1 MLIPSKLSRPV
12 RLDHTV
18 VRERLLAKLSGANNF
33 RLALITS
40 PAGYGKTTLISQWA
54 AGKND
59 IGWYSL
65 DEGDNQQERFA
76 SYLIAAVQQAT
87 NGHCAICE
95 TMAQKRQYASLTS
108 LFAQLFIEL
117 AEWHSP
123 LYLVID
129 DYHLITNP
137 VIHESMRFFI
147 RHQPE
152 NLTLVVLSR
161 NLPQLGIANLR
172 VRDQLLE
179 IGSQQL
185 AFTHQEAKQFFDCRL
200 SSPIEAA
207 ESSRICD
214 DVSGWA
220 TALQLIALSA
230 RQNTHSAHKS
240 ARRLAGINASH
251 LSDYLVDEV
260 LDNVDLA
267 TRHFLLKSAILRSMN
282 DALITRVTGEENGQ
296 MRLEEIERQGLFLQ
310 RMDDTGEWFCYHPL
324 FGNFLRQR
332 CQWELAAELPEI
344 HRAAAES
351 WMAQGFPSEAIH
363 HALAA
368 GDALM
373 LRDILLNHAWS
384 LFNHSELSLL
394 EESLKALPW
403 DSLLENPQLV
413 LLQAWLMQS
422 QHRYGEVN
430 TLLAR
435 AEHEIKDIREDT
447 MHAEF
452 NALRAQVAIN
462 DGNPDEAERLAK
474 LALEELPPGWFY
486 SRIVATSVLGEVLHC
501 KGELTR
507 SLALMQQT
515 EQMARQHDVWHYA
528 LWSLIQQ
535 SEILFAQG
543 FLQTA
548 WETQE
553 KAFQLINEQH
563 LEQLPM
569 HEFLVRIRAQLLWAW
584 ARLDEAEASAR
595 SGIEVLSSYQPQ
607 QQLQCLAML
616 IQCSL
621 ARGDLDNAR
630 SQLNRLENLL
640 GNGKY
645 HSDWISNANKV
656 RVIYWQMTGDK
667 AAAANWLRHT
677 AKPEFANNHFLQGQW
692 RNIARAQILLGEFE
706 PAEIVLEELNENA
719 RSLRLMSDL
728 NRNLLLLNQLYWQAG
743 RKSDAQRVLLDALKL
758 ANRTGFI
765 SHFVIEGEAMAQQ
778 LRQLIQLNTLPE
790 LEQHRA
796 QLINDVAKVINN
808 DPQIGD
814 KLKVVF
820 IPNYSVSLAQLII
833 PAADLSEQISLAGTE
848 ASGTSNMKFA
858 LNGALTIGTLDGA
871 NVEMLDHVGAD
882 NIFIFGNTAEEVE
895 ELRRQGYK
903 PREYYEKDEEL
914 HQVLTQIGSGVFS
927 PEDPGRYRDL
937 VDSLINFGDHYQV
950 LADYRSYV
958 DCQDKVDELYELQEE
973 WTAKAMLNIAN
984 MGYFSSDRTIKEYA
998 DHIWHIDPVRL

>member
-1 MLIPSKLSRPV
+1 
-12 RLDHTV
+12 
-18 VRERLLAKLSGANNF
+18 
-33 RLALITS
+33 
-40 PAGYGKTTLISQWA
+40 
-54 AGKND
+54 
-59 IGWYSL
+59 
-65 DEGDNQQERFA
+65 
-76 SYLIAAVQQAT
+76 
-87 NGHCAICE
+87 
-95 TMAQKRQYASLTS
+95 
-108 LFAQLFIEL
+108 
-117 AEWHSP
+117 
-123 LYLVID
+123 
-129 DYHLITNP
+129 
-137 VIHESMRFFI
+137 
-147 RHQPE
+147 
-152 NLTLVVLSR
+152 
-161 NLPQLGIANLR
+161 
-172 VRDQLLE
+172 
-179 IGSQQL
+179 
-185 AFTHQEAKQFFDCRL
+185 
-200 SSPIEAA
+200 
-207 ESSRICD
+207 
-214 DVSGWA
+214 
-220 TALQLIALSA
+220 
-230 RQNTHSAHKS
+230 
-240 ARRLAGINASH
+240 
-251 LSDYLVDEV
+251 
-260 LDNVDLA
+260 
-267 TRHFLLKSAILRSMN
+267 MN

-435 AEHEIKDIREDT
+435 AEHEIKDIREGT

-692 RNIARAQILLGEFE
+692 RHIARAQILLGEFE

-728 NRNLLLLNQLYWQAG
+728 NRNLLLLNQLYCQAG

-765 SHFVIEGEAMAQQ
+765 SHFVIEGEAMATLVVNK
-778 LRQLIQLNTLPE
+778 LRGTFTCVAVKAPGFGDRRKAMLQDIAILTGGQVISEELGYELKSATVDMLGSARQVKVDKDNTTIVEGAGNPQDIAARVASIRTQIGETTSDYDREKLQERLAKLAGGVAVIQVGAATEIEMKERKMRIEDALSATRAAVEEGIVPGGGTALLSVLPE
-790 LEQHRA
+790 VQALLPKFSGDAKTGVQIVLRALEEPVRQIAANAGVEGSVIVEKIKRTKKPGYGYDA
-796 QLINDVAKVINN
+796 LNDKYVDMVEAGIIDPTKVTRSALQNAASVAATVLTTESLVA
-808 DPQIGD
+808 D
-814 KLKVVF
+814 
-820 IPNYSVSLAQLII
+820 IPEKNPAPV
-833 PAADLSEQISLAGTE
+833 PAAD
-848 ASGTSNMKFA
+848 
-858 LNGALTIGTLDGA
+858 
-871 NVEMLDHVGAD
+871 
-882 NIFIFGNTAEEVE
+882 
-895 ELRRQGYK
+895 
-903 PREYYEKDEEL
+903 
-914 HQVLTQIGSGVFS
+914 
-927 PEDPGRYRDL
+927 PG
-937 VDSLINFGDHYQV
+937 
-950 LADYRSYV
+950 
-958 DCQDKVDELYELQEE
+958 
-973 WTAKAMLNIAN
+973 
-984 MGYFSSDRTIKEYA
+984 MGGMY
-998 DHIWHIDPVRL
+998 

>member
-1 MLIPSKLSRPV
+1 
-12 RLDHTV
+12 
-18 VRERLLAKLSGANNF
+18 
-33 RLALITS
+33 
-40 PAGYGKTTLISQWA
+40 
-54 AGKND
+54 
-59 IGWYSL
+59 
-65 DEGDNQQERFA
+65 
-76 SYLIAAVQQAT
+76 
-87 NGHCAICE
+87 
-95 TMAQKRQYASLTS
+95 
-108 LFAQLFIEL
+108 
-117 AEWHSP
+117 
-123 LYLVID
+123 
-129 DYHLITNP
+129 
-137 VIHESMRFFI
+137 
-147 RHQPE
+147 
-152 NLTLVVLSR
+152 
-161 NLPQLGIANLR
+161 
-172 VRDQLLE
+172 
-179 IGSQQL
+179 
-185 AFTHQEAKQFFDCRL
+185 
-200 SSPIEAA
+200 
-207 ESSRICD
+207 
-214 DVSGWA
+214 
-220 TALQLIALSA
+220 
-230 RQNTHSAHKS
+230 
-240 ARRLAGINASH
+240 
-251 LSDYLVDEV
+251 
-260 LDNVDLA
+260 
-267 TRHFLLKSAILRSMN
+267 
-282 DALITRVTGEENGQ
+282 
-296 MRLEEIERQGLFLQ
+296 
-310 RMDDTGEWFCYHPL
+310 
-324 FGNFLRQR
+324 NFLRQR

-435 AEHEIKDIREDT
+435 AEHEIKDIREGT

-743 RKSDAQRVLLDALKL
+743 RKSDA
-758 ANRTGFI
+758 
-765 SHFVIEGEAMAQQ
+765 
-778 LRQLIQLNTLPE
+778 NTLPE

-796 QLINDVAKVINN
+796 QRILREINQHHRHKFAHFDENFVERLLNHPEVPELIRTSPLTQREWQVLGLI
-808 DPQIGD
+808 
-814 KLKVVF
+814 
-820 IPNYSVSLAQLII
+820 YSGYSN
-833 PAADLSEQISLAGTE
+833 EQIAGELEVAAT
-848 ASGTSNMKFA
+848 
-858 LNGALTIGTLDGA
+858 TIKTHIRNLYQKLGVA
-871 NVEMLDHVGAD
+871 H
-882 NIFIFGNTAEEVE
+882 
-895 ELRRQGYK
+895 RQDAVQHAQK
-903 PREYYEKDEEL
+903 LLK
-914 HQVLTQIGSGVFS
+914 
-927 PEDPGRYRDL
+927 
-937 VDSLINFGDHYQV
+937 
-950 LADYRSYV
+950 
-958 DCQDKVDELYELQEE
+958 
-973 WTAKAMLNIAN
+973 M
-984 MGYFSSDRTIKEYA
+984 MGYG
-998 DHIWHIDPVRL
+998 V